1 MIDHKIIY
9 ERSFSDASDT
19 NFTQSCAA
27 NDLQCECDDHI
38 TFGEPPYDGQSAERK
53 WCGKLPQTFRSNG
66 RVLVITYAYS
76 GGQQNAFSLTYS
88 TESEWNG
95 GHSGRKQL
103 SKHLKISICFVGLT
117 AAPSPSAREFARLRW
132 LFAHQR
138 VRPAVSI
145 PVAIFPQLLSARF
158 DHRAF
163 DSVQY
168 NGWH

>member
-1 MIDHKIIY
+1 MSIGISDVLGVCFPHNHHVITRDKY
-9 ERSFSDASDT
+9 RMKFVLAAAMRSEIRSTIKSFTNAHFSVASDT

-38 TFGEPPYDGQSAERK
+38 TFGEPPYDGKSAERK

-95 GHSGRKQL
+95 DGHSGRQHLPKQ
-103 SKHLKISICFVGLT
+103 
-117 AAPSPSAREFARLRW
+117 FA
-132 LFAHQR
+132 F
-138 VRPAVSI
+138 I
-145 PVAIFPQLLSARF
+145 I
-158 DHRAF
+158 
-163 DSVQY
+163 
-168 NGWH
+168 